1 MIQRP
6 LLSQIGH
13 LTVTLGTFGKWDA
26 ITHGLSVCPQP
37 VFLPISMS
45 LMMKKKET
53 KIRVVIEP
61 TYLTLIIAF
70 EGLTESGG
78 KL

>member
-1 MIQRP
+1 MD
-6 LLSQIGH
+6 
-13 LTVTLGTFGKWDA
+13 W
-26 ITHGLSVCPQP
+26 VCAC
-37 VFLPISMS
+37 VSTYIYVIDDE
-45 LMMKKKET
+45 KKT

-78 KL
+78 KLYLGRYLAYKKW

>member
-26 ITHGLSVCPQP
+26 ITHGLSVPSAC
-37 VFLPISMS
+37 VSTYIYVIDDE
-45 LMMKKKET
+45 KKET